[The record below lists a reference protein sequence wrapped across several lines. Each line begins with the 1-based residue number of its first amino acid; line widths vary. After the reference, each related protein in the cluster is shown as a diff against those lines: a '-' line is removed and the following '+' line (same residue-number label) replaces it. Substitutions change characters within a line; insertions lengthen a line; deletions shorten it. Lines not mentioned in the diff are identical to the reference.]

1 MDTKKLLL
9 SFILIVAL
17 GLILT
22 NTLSI
27 TKGFTVTSVS
37 VDTPIITQ
45 STDLKNVKYIVNTVF
60 DGGGQSISGRV
71 TPYDIAQ
78 KSDYE
83 SQYDFVLSATALN
96 ENIAYPIQNTGQ
108 NVYKYRM
115 ETVTVGGCSG
125 ADYII
130 DYKLSIFLPVTKQ
143 ICIYKDLDA
152 VIGTLDNPTVRNTAE
167 ISVSSTKNPTEVFTK
182 TIDTVTQKS
191 IYFDKNGQRLVDA
204 SWIGSLVSGN
214 PYPSPSNYVTTY
226 PVETSTWSYK
236 GTWRL
241 SPSYELSNYKNAESI
256 TDARIQNW
264 QDFPNDFKCDGL
276 SGCEAIIQSEI
287 SKVNDVRNI
296 FVGGTT
302 TTIGTA
308 QTYIDRDD
316 INSGKV
322 QITLTDRKVNYM
334 NVLFK
339 ISADWIGIN
348 IPVGKPDILDV
359 NCPTFASG
367 DSSGLCEITVKN
379 TGSGSGTFEASLTNA
394 GTFTQKFT
402 SPSLTFDAGETDIMR
417 IYIDAGLAATDI
429 SGTGLFTVYDK
440 NNPSSRD
447 TMSATITMTA
457 PKTCV
462 PNAIRISGLN
472 VYKCK
477 LDGSGE
483 DIILSCASD
492 EALTKGADLGD
503 GSEGWS
509 CVGTTGD
516 SSIGGIWDQLF
527 GDEQFNTNSL
537 LIAVLIIIFVAIA
550 LLMIYG
556 ILKAVIIAKL
566 T

>member
-9 SFILIVAL
+9 SLVLIVAL
-17 GLILT
+17 GFIVT
-22 NTLSI
+22 NTFSI

-37 VDTPIITQ
+37 VDTPIISE
-45 STDLKNVKYIVNTVF
+45 STNLQNVKYIVNTVF
-60 DGGGQSISGRV
+60 DGGGQSISGRI

-78 KSDYE
+78 KSDHE

-108 NVYKYRM
+108 RVYKYRM

-130 DYKLSIFLPVTKQ
+130 DYKASIFLPVTNQ

-152 VIGTLDNPTVRNTAE
+152 IIGTLDNPTVRNTAE
-167 ISVSSTKNPTEVFTK
+167 ISVSSAKNPTEIFTK

-191 IYFDKNGQRLVDA
+191 VYFDKSGQRLVDA
-204 SWIGSLVSGN
+204 SWTGSLVSGN
-214 PYPSPSNYVTTY
+214 PYPSPANYVTTY

-241 SPSYELSNYKNAESI
+241 SPAYELSNYKNAESI

-276 SGCEAIIQSEI
+276 SGCGAIIQSEI
-287 SKVNDVRNI
+287 SKVNDISNT
-296 FVGGTT
+296 FVGGTA

-367 DSSGLCEITVKN
+367 DSSGMCEITVKN
-379 TGSGSGTFEASLTNA
+379 TGSGSGTFSASLTNA
-394 GTFTQKFT
+394 GAFTQKFT
-402 SPSLTFDAGETDIMR
+402 PPALTFNAGETDIIR
-417 IYIDAGLAATDI
+417 IYIDAGLAASDV

-440 NNPSSRD
+440 NDPSNKD

-457 PKTCV
+457 PKECI
-462 PNAIRISGLN
+462 PDAIRITGLN
-472 VYKCK
+472 VYKCNAY
-477 LDGSGE
+477 GTGE

-492 EALTKGADLGD
+492 EALTKGTDLGD
-503 GSEGWS
+503 GLEGWS
-509 CVGTTGD
+509 CAETTGD
-516 SSIGGIWDQLF
+516 SGIGGIWDQLF

-537 LIAVLIIIFVAIA
+537 LIAVLIIIFAVIG
-550 LLMIYG
+550 LLMFYG
-556 ILKAVIIAKL
+556 IIKAVILAKV